1 MNLGINMHAYS
12 VATHDWMRHLDPNL
26 KLSEITI
33 PGTHCSA
40 TYNFDDSMNH
50 LKHQNFSLLEQLHD
64 GIRFLDMELA
74 CTHAEDYSL
83 SVIHDRYHCQ
93 INFEQVLLTC
103 KNFLLRNPTEVICL
117 QISHRETKFLNFKR
131 NFMHHLEE
139 FLTDGDKTYYYEG
152 DKNTSLQELRG
163 KIVFFNHCT
172 VINEIGIPCQKS
184 EHQEYSNHL
193 DQNFRVVALQNQ
205 TETAKQISSVKQILD
220 EASTTQNDTLYISYN
235 CIKNQSENI
244 TPYDL
249 AWGNGITLHP
259 VMNKSLMIIL
269 ENLPKHPAR
278 LGVVLLD
285 YYRNM
290 DNNGF
295 DVTKTL
301 IELNLR
307 FTI

>member
-1 MNLGINMHAYS
+1 MNLGINKHAYS

-50 LKHQNFSLLEQLHD
+50 LKHQNYSLLEQLHD

-103 KNFLLRNPTEVICL
+103 KNFLLRNPTELICL

-131 NFMHHLEE
+131 NFMHHLEK
-139 FLTDGDKTYYYEG
+139 FLTDGDQIYYYEG
-152 DKNTSLQELRG
+152 DKNTSLRELRG
-163 KIVFFNHCT
+163 KIVFFNHCS
-172 VINEIGIPCQKS
+172 VINEIGIPCQKTG
-184 EHQEYSNHL
+184 QREYSNHL
-193 DQNFRVVALQNQ
+193 DQSFRVLPLQNQ
-205 TETAKQISSVKQILD
+205 SETTLHIHSVKKILD
-220 EASTTQNDTLYISYN
+220 EASAVINDTLYISYN
-235 CIKNQSENI
+235 CVKTHSEKQ

-249 AWGNGITLHP
+249 AWGNGLTLHP

-269 ENLPKHPAR
+269 ESLPKHPAR
-278 LGVVLLD
+278 LGIVLLD

-290 DNNGF
+290 NSHDF

-307 FTI
+307 FKI

>member
-1 MNLGINMHAYS
+1 MNLGINKHAYS
-12 VATHDWMRHLDPNL
+12 VATHDWMRHLNPSL

-50 LKHQNFSLLEQLHD
+50 LKHQNFTLLEQLHD
-64 GIRFLDMELA
+64 GIRFLDIELA
-74 CTHAEDYSL
+74 CTHPEDYSL

-103 KNFLLRNPTEVICL
+103 KNFLARNPTEFVCI
-117 QISHRETKFLNFKR
+117 QVVQRETKFLNFKR

-139 FLTDGDKTYYYEG
+139 FLSDGDKTYYYEG
-152 DKNTSLQELRG
+152 DKNTSLSDLRG
-163 KIVFFNHCT
+163 KIVFFNHCAN
-172 VINEIGIPCQKS
+172 ISEIGIPCQH
-184 EHQEYSNHL
+184 EQNEYSNHL
-193 DQNFRVVALQNQ
+193 DQNFRILPKHQH
-205 TETAKQISSVKQILD
+205 TETSEQVHSIKKLLN
-220 EASTTQNDTLYISYN
+220 EASTTEDDTFYISYN
-235 CIKNQSENI
+235 CVRTHSETE

-249 AWGNGITLHP
+249 AWGNRLTRYP
-259 VMNKSLMIIL
+259 VMNKSLAIIL
-269 ENLPKHPAR
+269 DNLPKHPAR

-290 DNNGF
+290 DDNGF
-295 DVTKTL
+295 NVTKTL

-307 FTI
+307 YKI